1 MANTNVTITMDKNLK
16 ADVERLFDEL
26 GLSMSG
32 AISLFARQALRTGGL
47 PFEVKLS
54 PEQILYQKLEAGQAQ
69 IDNGEG
75 LSWNDFKQ
83 QVKDRY
89 GV

>member
-16 ADVERLFDEL
+16 ADVERLFDGL

-47 PFEVKLS
+47 PFEVKLT
-54 PEQILYQKLEAGQAQ
+54 PEQVFYQKLQAGQEQ
-69 IDNGEG
+69 IDNGETIP
-75 LSWNDFKQ
+75 WNDFRQ